1 MPTHRK
7 DQRHLIRLAL
17 GTGLMALAMGVLLV
31 FELVQRQTIQD
42 TSVLR
47 TDSVTSLTFQCEREF
62 LRFRYTLDAYVNS
75 REPPP
80 ADTLSL
86 RYDIFLSRL
95 TLLRDN
101 PSINL
106 LAQRPEYIRALA
118 KLSELAGQA
127 DPVMAQSPLQPSA
140 LVDLLGK
147 FNAIGPE
154 VQSLSIAANGEVANL
169 LERQSITALGQ
180 NDLIIGLT
188 LAQLLLLL
196 MGAAALLVRHRTQIR
211 ERMALEKLSDELR
224 EAQRRAEAASRG
236 KSQFLANMSH
246 ELRTPFNGLMGM
258 LGLLADSAR
267 DQQQTDHIRTAQDS
281 ARHLLTL
288 LNDVLDVSALD
299 AGKMNVKPA
308 PLDLSRTLAEVEALM
323 RHSASSKSLD
333 FEVRCPNGPL
343 PWVQA
348 DETRLKQILFNLISN
363 AVKFTA
369 QGRICLTVQQH
380 AGAPEY
386 QEFSF
391 IVEDTGIGMDA
402 QALAQLFQRFHQVD
416 NSATRKFGGAGLG
429 LEISQ
434 SLAQL
439 MGGHIDVSSQLGVG
453 STFTLRLALPL
464 AQAAAEPAQASVP
477 QGTAPSEHL
486 GLRVLLVE
494 DNPINQKVASLM
506 LEKLQCEVS
515 TCDNGALA
523 IDQVQAQAFDL
534 VLMDVNMPVMDGL
547 TATRHIRALPGA
559 VARIPIV
566 VVTAD
571 VMNDAR
577 DQALAAGASDFLAK
591 PLQIPQLQDC
601 IKRMVST
608 ARPGEVATQTA

>member
-1 MPTHRK
+1 
-7 DQRHLIRLAL
+7 
-17 GTGLMALAMGVLLV
+17 
-31 FELVQRQTIQD
+31 
-42 TSVLR
+42 
-47 TDSVTSLTFQCEREF
+47 
-62 LRFRYTLDAYVNS
+62 
-75 REPPP
+75 
-80 ADTLSL
+80 
-86 RYDIFLSRL
+86 
-95 TLLRDN
+95 
-101 PSINL
+101 
-106 LAQRPEYIRALA
+106 
-118 KLSELAGQA
+118 
-127 DPVMAQSPLQPSA
+127 
-140 LVDLLGK
+140 
-147 FNAIGPE
+147 

-299 AGKMNVKPA
+299 AGKMNVKPS

-323 RHSASSKSLD
+323 RHSANSKSLD

-363 AVKFTA
+363 AIKFTA
-369 QGRICLTVQQH
+369 QGRICLTVHQH
-380 AGAPEY
+380 AGAPEC

-391 IVEDTGIGMDA
+391 IVEDTGIGMDE

-464 AQAAAEPAQASVP
+464 AQAPAEPAQASAP
-477 QGTAPSEHL
+477 QGTVPSERL

-591 PLQIPQLQDC
+591 PLQLPQLQDC
-601 IKRMVST
+601 IKRMVSPG
-608 ARPGEVATQTA
+608 RPGQVATPTD